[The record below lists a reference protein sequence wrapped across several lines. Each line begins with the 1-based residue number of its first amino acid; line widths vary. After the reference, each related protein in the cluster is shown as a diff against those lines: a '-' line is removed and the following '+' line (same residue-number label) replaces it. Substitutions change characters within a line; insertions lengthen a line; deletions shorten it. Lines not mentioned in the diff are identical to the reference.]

1 MKLGFSI
8 IIDYTLCTGLLD
20 LRPVTEG
27 KILIIIIPKARK
39 YFKLIFTIY
48 CVYYGVARYETEG
61 KHSVALYFT
70 P

>member
-8 IIDYTLCTGLLD
+8 IDYTPCTVLLA

-48 CVYYGVARYETEG
+48 CVYYRVARYGTIG
-61 KHSVALYFT
+61 KHCVAL
-70 P
+70 